1 MTCDLEKLSGIVV
14 IIGDGAQQIA
24 KAVAAVARV
33 IAAITID
40 AATSCAVREK
50 ERELYRQLQAEI
62 DARDPLAEL
71 LQAADGMATQ
81 DLLAAMEE
89 LAELALDMPPYF
101 RQKTPRPPKC
111 LGPVNKANH
120 TASRPPR
127 RARSSCYKRHR

>member
-1 MTCDLEKLSGIVV
+1 MNQEELSRTV
-14 IIGDGAQQIA
+14 IIIGTNLQQVT
-24 KAVAAVARV
+24 KAAAAVARV

-40 AATSCAVREK
+40 AATSCAAREK
-50 ERELYRQLQAEI
+50 ERELYRQLLAET

-89 LAELALDMPPYF
+89 LAELALDMPLYF